1 MQFGAWRRWRGDLRE
16 GRGRPKKLARELELE
31 KNLAL
36 TVAELSAMLPVLRQ
50 WSTGVELESVI
61 ERMQKLIDI
70 VASL

>member
-1 MQFGAWRRWRGDLRE
+1 
-16 GRGRPKKLARELELE
+16 
-31 KNLAL
+31 
-36 TVAELSAMLPVLRQ
+36 VLRQ